1 MPNGERVYYPT
12 IFNSK
17 VLHSNSSHYPWPLR
31 HYYPKFEYM
40 IESTSIVVLQVA
52 LRSVLFVPVNVT
64 GQTPTGQASP
74 FTSAFFKHY
83 YNRLSRHLESKSELC
98 STMEN
103 SPRKSNCELLKS
115 HMNCFQVLIHSDR
128 EILLSSN
135 ESHIGH

>member
-52 LRSVLFVPVNVT
+52 LRSVLFVPVNVA

-74 FTSAFFKHY
+74 CTVTVFKHY
-83 YNRLSRHLESKSELC
+83 QKRLSCHLESKIEAHSTILYVFICGLVQRIQQHCSKISLC
-98 STMEN
+98 NCLITMH
-103 SPRKSNCELLKS
+103 KFL
-115 HMNCFQVLIHSDR
+115 
-128 EILLSSN
+128 
-135 ESHIGH
+135 